1 MDNTASCMIEVC
13 DLHKHYKDVHV
24 LRGISTT
31 VAKGEVCAVIGPSGS
46 GKSTFLRCLNRLEE
60 ASSGEIFIN
69 AQEITDPHLN
79 LNKMRENIGM
89 VFQGFNLFPHMTAIQ
104 NIMLAPVNV
113 RGLSHKEAEAYGM
126 ELLSRVGLAD
136 KHASYPDMLSGGQQ
150 QRVAIARAL
159 ALEPDILCFDEPT
172 SALDPELTGE
182 VLRVIKDLKST
193 GSTMIV
199 VTHEME
205 FARNVSDKVLF
216 MADGVV
222 EESGTPE
229 EVFGTP
235 QSDKTKSF
243 LNKSLESV

>member
-89 VFQGFNLFPHMTAIQ
+89 VFQNYAVFPHMSVFDNVAFGLKNRKVPKEEIQ
-104 NIMLAPVNV
+104 
-113 RGLSHKEAEAYGM
+113 R
-126 ELLSRVGLAD
+126 RVSEER
-136 KHASYPDMLSGGQQ
+136 KRHGGSMFAGSAGY
-150 QRVAIARAL
+150 VEG
-159 ALEPDILCFDEPT
+159 EPDETGAEDDVWHDPDEMT
-172 SALDPELTGE
+172 
-182 VLRVIKDLKST
+182 
-193 GSTMIV
+193 
-199 VTHEME
+199 
-205 FARNVSDKVLF
+205 LF
-216 MADGVV
+216 
-222 EESGTPE
+222 
-229 EVFGTP
+229 
-235 QSDKTKSF
+235 
-243 LNKSLESV
+243 